1 MSGPPDRAITHATA
15 HVPASARR
23 SSMLLADGADH
34 SGRGGRGRCGRG
46 GANVKGVA
54 LSLAISPCPN
64 DTFVFHA
71 LVHGRVPGAP
81 PVEVTYA
88 DVDVTNTAAEQGA
101 FDLVKVSFA
110 ALPWLLDDYHLLPCG
125 GALGRGCGPLVL
137 TRGDRDGGPDRTDLT
152 GATVAV
158 PGDRTT
164 AYLLFRLWSAG
175 RPPARIE
182 VVPFHEIMPGVAA
195 GRYDAGLVIH
205 EARFTYH
212 RHGLSALV
220 DLGEWWE
227 ADTGLPIPLGA
238 ILARR
243 GAVDPEAAAGWVRE
257 SVRQAW
263 ADPAASREYVLAH
276 AQEMEL
282 DVVDRHIGLYVNE
295 FTADLGEAGFAA
307 VAALLDRAATAG
319 LVPQTSSSF
328 ATAWT
333 S

>member
-1 MSGPPDRAITHATA
+1 MP
-15 HVPASARR
+15 
-23 SSMLLADGADH
+23 
-34 SGRGGRGRCGRG
+34 
-46 GANVKGVA
+46 

-71 LVHGRVPGAP
+71 LVHGLVPDAP
-81 PVEVTYA
+81 AVNVTYA
-88 DVDVTNTAAEQGA
+88 DVDVTNTAAERGA
-101 FDLVKVSFA
+101 YDLVKVSYA

-137 TRGDRDGGPDRTDLT
+137 TRGDRTGRSADLT

-164 AYLLFRLWSAG
+164 AYLLFRLWSAQ

-205 EARFTYH
+205 EARFTYP
-212 RHGLSALV
+212 RHGLTALV

-238 ILARR
+238 ILARK
-243 GAVDPEAAAGWVRE
+243 GSVDPAEATGWIRD
-257 SVRQAW
+257 SVRRAW
-263 ADPAASREYVLAH
+263 ADPAGTEEYVLAH
-276 AQEMEL
+276 AQEMER
-282 DVVDRHIGLYVNE
+282 DVVDRHIALYVNE
-295 FTADLGEAGFAA
+295 FTAELGAEGQAA
-307 VAALLDRAATAG
+307 VDALLGRASAAG
-319 LVPQTSSSF
+319 LTPQISSSR

>member
-1 MSGPPDRAITHATA
+1 M
-15 HVPASARR
+15 
-23 SSMLLADGADH
+23 
-34 SGRGGRGRCGRG
+34 
-46 GANVKGVA
+46 A

-64 DTFVFHA
+64 DTFVFDA

-81 PVEVTYA
+81 AVEVTYA
-88 DVDVTNTAAEQGA
+88 DVDVTNTAAERGA
-101 FDLVKVSFA
+101 FDLVKVSYA

-137 TRGDRDGGPDRTDLT
+137 THGDRTDLS

-158 PGDRTT
+158 PGERTT
-164 AYLLFRLWSAG
+164 AYLLFRLWAAEQ
-175 RPPARIE
+175 PPARIE

-205 EARFTYH
+205 EARFTYP
-212 RHGLSALV
+212 RHGLTALV

-227 ADTGLPIPLGA
+227 GDTGLPIPLGA
-238 ILARR
+238 ILARK
-243 GAVDPEAAAGWVRE
+243 GAVDPVEASAWIRE

-263 ADPAASREYVLAH
+263 ADPDASREYVLAH
-276 AQEMEL
+276 AQEMEP

-307 VAALLDRAATAG
+307 VEALLGRAADAG
-319 LVPQTSSSF
+319 LVPQTSSSR

>member
-1 MSGPPDRAITHATA
+1 M
-15 HVPASARR
+15 
-23 SSMLLADGADH
+23 
-34 SGRGGRGRCGRG
+34 
-46 GANVKGVA
+46 A
-54 LSLAISPCPN
+54 LSLAFSPCPN
-64 DTFVFHA
+64 DTFIFHA
-71 LVHGRVPGAP
+71 LVHGQVAGAP
-81 PVEVTYA
+81 PVEVTFA
-88 DVDVTNTAAEQGA
+88 DVDVTNTAAERGE
-101 FDLVKVSFA
+101 FDLVKVSYA
-110 ALPWLLDDYHLLPCG
+110 ALPWLLDKYHLLPCG

-137 TRGDRDGGPDRTDLT
+137 TRGDRSDLS

-164 AYLLFRLWSAG
+164 AYLLFRLWAAD

-212 RHGLSALV
+212 RHGLTSLV

-227 ADTGLPIPLGA
+227 TDTGLPIPLGA

-243 GAVDPEAAAGWVRE
+243 GAVDPEAAAGWIRE
-257 SVRQAW
+257 SVRMAW
-263 ADPAASREYVLAH
+263 ADPAASRDYVLSH

-295 FTADLGEAGFAA
+295 FSADLGEAGFAA
-307 VAALLDRAATAG
+307 VDALLGRAAAAG

>member
-1 MSGPPDRAITHATA
+1 M
-15 HVPASARR
+15 
-23 SSMLLADGADH
+23 
-34 SGRGGRGRCGRG
+34 
-46 GANVKGVA
+46 A

-64 DTFVFHA
+64 DTFVFDA

-88 DVDVTNTAAEQGA
+88 DVDVTNTAAERGA
-101 FDLVKVSFA
+101 FDLVKVSYA

-137 TRGDRDGGPDRTDLT
+137 TRGDRADLS

-158 PGDRTT
+158 PGERTT
-164 AYLLFRLWSAG
+164 AYLLFRLWSAE

-205 EARFTYH
+205 EARFTYP
-212 RHGLSALV
+212 RHGLTALV

-227 ADTGLPIPLGA
+227 GDTGLPIPLGA
-238 ILARR
+238 ILARK
-243 GAVDPEAAAGWVRE
+243 GSVDPVEAAAWVRE

-263 ADPAASREYVLAH
+263 ADPEASREYVLAH
-276 AQEMEL
+276 AQEMEP
-282 DVVDRHIGLYVNE
+282 DVVDRHIALYVND

-307 VAALLDRAATAG
+307 VEVLLGRAADAG
-319 LVPQTSSSF
+319 LVPQTSSSL

>member
-1 MSGPPDRAITHATA
+1 M
-15 HVPASARR
+15 
-23 SSMLLADGADH
+23 
-34 SGRGGRGRCGRG
+34 
-46 GANVKGVA
+46 A
-54 LSLAISPCPN
+54 LTLAISPCPN
-64 DTFVFHA
+64 DTFVFDA

-88 DVDVTNTAAEQGA
+88 DVDVTNTAAERGA
-101 FDLVKVSFA
+101 FDLVKVSYA

-137 TRGDRDGGPDRTDLT
+137 TRPDRAISGQTGDGQTDTARVGNAQPDSADLS

-164 AYLLFRLWSAG
+164 AYLLFRLWSAE

-182 VVPFHEIMPGVAA
+182 VVPFHEIMPAVAA

-205 EARFTYH
+205 EARFTYQ
-212 RHGLSALV
+212 RHGLTALV

-227 ADTGLPIPLGA
+227 GDTGLPIPLGA

-243 GAVDPEAAAGWVRE
+243 GAVDPVEAAGWIRE

-263 ADPAASREYVLAH
+263 ADPEASRPYVLSH
-276 AQEMEL
+276 AQEMEP
-282 DVVDRHIGLYVNE
+282 DVVDRHIALYVNE
-295 FTADLGEAGFAA
+295 FTADLGDAGFAA
-307 VAALLDRAATAG
+307 VEALLGRAADAG
-319 LVPQTSSSF
+319 LVPRAAGPQTSSSR

>member
-1 MSGPPDRAITHATA
+1 MS
-15 HVPASARR
+15 
-23 SSMLLADGADH
+23 
-34 SGRGGRGRCGRG
+34 
-46 GANVKGVA
+46 

-71 LVHGRVPGAP
+71 LVHGLVPGAP
-81 PVEVTYA
+81 SVSVTYA
-88 DVDVTNTAAEQGA
+88 DVDVTNTAAERGTY
-101 FDLVKVSFA
+101 DLVKVSYG

-137 TRGDRDGGPDRTDLT
+137 TRGTEAPGPAELT

-164 AYLLFRLWSAG
+164 AYLLFRLWSAD

-182 VVPFHEIMPGVAA
+182 VVPFHQIMPGVAA
-195 GRYDAGLVIH
+195 GRFDAGLVIH
-205 EARFTYH
+205 EARFTYP
-212 RHGLSALV
+212 RHGLRALV

-227 ADTGLPIPLGA
+227 SDTGLPVPLGA

-243 GAVDPEAAAGWVRE
+243 GSVDPAAAAEWIRG

-263 ADPAASREYVLAH
+263 ADPALSSDYVLAH
-276 AQEMEL
+276 AQEMEP
-282 DVVDRHIGLYVNE
+282 DVVQRHIALYVNE
-295 FTADLGEAGFAA
+295 FTEDLGESGRAA
-307 VAALLDRAATAG
+307 VDTLLRRAADAG
-319 LVPQTSSSF
+319 LTPQTSSSR